1 MTQELNDVP
10 IAPGLRSEKETFN
23 ESSDSSCEQQQLA
36 DGRQPC
42 SCSDDT
48 AKFDG
53 RRVKHGRRG
62 GRERNPGVRKYGTS
76 GDKQ

>member
-1 MTQELNDVP
+1 MTPEDAERPTGSLAVP
-10 IAPGLRSEKETFN
+10 RRTRRPHLTQIRESVACT

-42 SCSDDT
+42 RDADT

-53 RRVKHGRRG
+53 RRVKNGRRG
-62 GRERNPGVRKYGTS
+62 ERER
-76 GDKQ
+76 